1 MYIYTLHNECR
12 ILKWCFA
19 YLLIWLRL
27 QASLLVLLLP
37 RGAHHP
43 FIRSDNSTLL
53 RWMLDSCS
61 RGKWSL
67 TTWRISQKY
76 VWTCRFSWHIPT
88 TVCGWVPSF
97 FARATALLK
106 ILITR
111 LHEKKSSQREKHGLQ
126 LVSKNGAKLLTA
138 SLVYV
143 LVIAENYH
151 IATLE
156 RKKMKFFLGP

>member
-1 MYIYTLHNECR
+1 MCEPVGSLDTFQPQIAGE
-12 ILKWCFA
+12 F
-19 YLLIWLRL
+19 
-27 QASLLVLLLP
+27 QA
-37 RGAHHP
+37 
-43 FIRSDNSTLL
+43 
-53 RWMLDSCS
+53 
-61 RGKWSL
+61 
-67 TTWRISQKY
+67 
-76 VWTCRFSWHIPT
+76 
-88 TVCGWVPSF
+88 F